1 MHETTFSHLRNQAK
15 HCFDLVE
22 SGEVIRVLRNGRP
35 IAEIHPIPAG
45 LPSWKQ
51 GPACPLTVSGVEL
64 GRLIVDGLGDDGF
77 IADRRTQQ
85 AVILNIVVIG
95 EAATRLAAEHP
106 EFTQRFSDVPR
117 KSMRGMRN
125 RMAQPHGATT
135 WRNRTAHGYF
145 DIDLAIVWQT
155 VHSSLP
161 ELASRLIETR
171 DRVAGS
177 GGPSRD
183 EG

>member
-1 MHETTFSHLRNQAK
+1 MSQARITDYLG
-15 HCFDLVE
+15 HMLE
-22 SGEVIRVLRNGRP
+22 AIRL
-35 IAEIHPIPAG
+35 A
-45 LPSWKQ
+45 S
-51 GPACPLTVSGVEL
+51 SY
-64 GRLIVDGLGDDGF
+64 VDGLDNDGF
-77 IADRRTQQ
+77 LADRRTQQ

-106 EFTQRFSDVPR
+106 EFVQRFSDVPW

-125 RMAQPHGATT
+125 RM
-135 WRNRTAHGYF
+135 AHGYF

-161 ELASRLIETR
+161 ELANRLIEIR
-171 DRVAGS
+171 DGIAGS

>member
-1 MHETTFSHLRNQAK
+1 MSQTQITDYLGHMLEA
-15 HCFDLVE
+15 
-22 SGEVIRVLRNGRP
+22 IRL
-35 IAEIHPIPAG
+35 A
-45 LPSWKQ
+45 S
-51 GPACPLTVSGVEL
+51 SY
-64 GRLIVDGLGDDGF
+64 VDGLDYDGF
-77 IADRRTQQ
+77 LADRRTQQ

-106 EFTQRFSDVPR
+106 EFIQRFADVPW

-125 RMAQPHGATT
+125 RM
-135 WRNRTAHGYF
+135 AHGYF

-161 ELASRLIETR
+161 ELASRLIEIR

-177 GGPSRD
+177 AAHRAMKAEAHHRNRAGL
-183 EG
+183 